1 MRAWSSW
8 GRSGRGLLLPGRMI
22 CSSTMGAPG
31 AGCFG
36 RSSTTTTLELS
47 ESELLVVGGE
57 AQPAINDVVAR
68 RVISGREMKEGLVM
82 RQGFDNALGR

>member
-1 MRAWSSW
+1 M
-8 GRSGRGLLLPGRMI
+8 
-22 CSSTMGAPG
+22 
-31 AGCFG
+31 
-36 RSSTTTTLELS
+36 
-47 ESELLVVGGE
+47 VGGE